1 MALLINNPF
10 NSKNI
15 ATDLTLSETCLLQKL
30 RQWAAIHKAYQ
41 FKQLA
46 KMSVPTTI
54 LKCKKAKKNALLF
67 NINFWI
73 SCS

>member
-30 RQWAAIHKAYQ
+30 RQWTGWDKACSFQELSKTVYE
-41 FKQLA
+41 
-46 KMSVPTTI
+46 
-54 LKCKKAKKNALLF
+54 KKKPVV
-67 NINFWI
+67 
-73 SCS
+73 